1 MTLDGRTV
9 VLGITGGIAAYKGP
23 ELVRRLRDAGARVQV
38 VLTRNAQRFVSPLAL
53 QSVAGAPVSM
63 DLFDPGEESRIG
75 HIRLADE
82 ADVVLVAPAT
92 ANLIAKLA
100 LGIADDLLTTLLL
113 ATRAP
118 VVIAPAMNVHM
129 LADATVRS
137 NLAAC
142 VARGIHVVQ
151 PDSGLLACG
160 YEGEGRLPDPPEL
173 IEATL
178 TALAT
183 PDLSGET
190 VLVTAGPTRE
200 ALDPVRF
207 LSNRSSGRMGFEIA
221 RAARRRAARVVLV
234 SGPTALA
241 PPSGVEFVSVE
252 SAAEMAR
259 AVATHSVAATV
270 VIAAAAVA
278 DYRPVAASPQKQAKT
293 GAEFTL
299 HLVPTTDVVASAVER
314 HAGLVVVGFAAETH
328 DVVARARAKLT
339 RKRLDLIVAN
349 DVTAEGAG
357 FDVETNVV
365 TLIDPHQSHALPC
378 LPKSEVADAILD
390 WVVRAR
396 RGV

>member
-1 MTLDGRTV
+1 MTLGGRTV

-38 VLTRNAQRFVSPLAL
+38 VLTRNAERFVSPLAL
-53 QSVAGAPVSM
+53 QSVAGTPVSM

-100 LGIADDLLTTLLL
+100 LGIADDLLTTVLL

-137 NLAAC
+137 NLATC
-142 VARGIHVVQ
+142 VARGIHVVA

-160 YEGEGRLPDPPEL
+160 YEGDGRLPDPPVL
-173 IEATL
+173 IEATRAAL
-178 TALAT
+178 TE
-183 PDLSGET
+183 PDLAQET

-234 SGPTALA
+234 SGPAALA
-241 PPSGVEFVSVE
+241 APSGVEFVPVE
-252 SAAEMAR
+252 SAAQMAA
-259 AVATHSVAATV
+259 AVRTHSAAATV

-278 DYRPVAASPQKQAKT
+278 DYRPAETSPQKPAKT
-293 GAEFTL
+293 DGEFTL
-299 HLVPTTDVVASAVER
+299 HLVPTADVVASAVVR

-328 DVVARARAKLT
+328 DVVARARAKLA

-365 TLIDPHQSHALPC
+365 TLIDRHEDRALPC

-396 RGV
+396 RSA